1 MSYLFSNKYCYT
13 KRVVKFT
20 EHSSQPI
27 KYRTD
32 KKWLLEKCFKQYR
45 TTFSKYFTLIEL
57 LIFSVILQSI
67 ICCWCLT
74 WLETIKREF
83 SFQLIFFFFFSLD
96 PLNWSTVASLWV
108 TRTPVHFFAFTLKRK
123 KSSFNKQ
130 TKKLSFNQK
139 IFKF

>member
-1 MSYLFSNKYCYT
+1 MSYLFSNTNPLYT
-13 KRVVKFT
+13 NRFVKFI
-20 EHSSQPI
+20 EHSSQPL

-32 KKWLLEKCFKQYR
+32 KKWLLEKCFVQYR
-45 TTFSKYFTLIEL
+45 TTFAEYLALIEL
-57 LIFSVILQSI
+57 LIFSVLLQSI

-83 SFQLIFFFFFSLD
+83 SFQLIFFSLD

-108 TRTPVHFFAFTLKRK
+108 TRTPVHFFAFALKRK

-130 TKKLSFNQK
+130 TKKFSFSQK